1 MEERE
6 GEGRNISANG
16 ICKWLHTTTTTTHFI
31 LDLKKSQLV

>member
-16 ICKWLHTTTTTTHFI
+16 ICKWLHTTTTTHFI